1 MMPMEK
7 HILCLGDSNAY
18 GYCVEASGQFNQVD
32 FMHLTRQGHTILAR
46 HLTKLVPSLICD

>member
-1 MMPMEK
+1 MEK